1 MASKRVLVSGGRY
14 FNLTDAVHQFLSA
27 IHGKHGIS
35 ELGEG
40 GATGADELSKL
51 WACAHNIPVRTF
63 EANWK
68 LFGNRAGIMRN
79 ASMLR
84 DFRPDVGVVFPGG
97 TGTRDMAARM
107 RGAGVPFFQGS
118 FVAGSDETQI
128 AWTFNNG

>member
-1 MASKRVLVSGGRY
+1 MASKRVLVTGGRY
-14 FNLTDAVHQFLSA
+14 FNVVESVHQVLSA
-27 IHGKHGIS
+27 IHRKHGIS

-51 WACAHNIPVRTF
+51 WACAHNVPVRTF

-84 DFRPDVGVVFPGG
+84 DFKPDYGVVFPGG
-97 TGTRDMAARM
+97 EGVRDLHPR
-107 RGAGVPFFQGS
+107 V
-118 FVAGSDETQI
+118 
-128 AWTFNNG
+128 